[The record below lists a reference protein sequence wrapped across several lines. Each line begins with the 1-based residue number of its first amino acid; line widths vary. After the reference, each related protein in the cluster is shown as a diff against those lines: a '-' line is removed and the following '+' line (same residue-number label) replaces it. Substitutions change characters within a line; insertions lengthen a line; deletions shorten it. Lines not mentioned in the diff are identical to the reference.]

1 MTTISPPL
9 TTNTLDAEQ
18 RSRLLRSTR
27 KLGAMLGATPLVLE
41 VSPSPASPRT
51 KSFRREGRVFP
62 STRSSIESYVIVSS
76 TTPMAPYQPILL
88 DLSTPSKQQPKPT
101 PKQKGARPLAQ
112 PLILRLRSVPAKKAR
127 HSPITASFD
136 FNASSSPTQNDRR
149 RKMAKLTRTLGENI
163 PPELVFAPK
172 RSLETRRPTTQKGL
186 SAPIHADESIVLS
199 PVPESKKRAGGRPRS
214 LTLGS
219 TPTPTPQY
227 AMRGTTSLDSP
238 RQQATFGQTEA
249 EWGRREN
256 GVRRKEREWSG
267 EWNVQDMGDV
277 VKALRELR

>member
-1 MTTISPPL
+1 MTTYSPPL

-41 VSPSPASPRT
+41 VTPSPVSPRT
-51 KSFRREGRVFP
+51 KTFRREGRVFP
-62 STRSSIESYVIVSS
+62 SSRSSTESYIIVSS
-76 TTPMAPYQPILL
+76 TIPMAPYQPILP
-88 DLSTPSKQQPKPT
+88 TPSKQPKVT

-127 HSPITASFD
+127 YSPITTSFD
-136 FNASSSPTQNDRR
+136 FTASSSPTQNDRR
-149 RKMAKLTRTLGENI
+149 RKMAKLTRTLGENV

-172 RSLETRRPTTQKGL
+172 RSLSARRPTMRKGV
-186 SAPIHADESIVLS
+186 SAPIHADEPFVLS
-199 PVPESKKRAGGRPRS
+199 PVPESKKRGGGRPRS

-219 TPTPTPQY
+219 IPTPTPQY

-238 RQQATFGQTEA
+238 RLQATSDQMEA
-249 EWGRREN
+249 DWGRREN

-267 EWNVQDMGDV
+267 EWNMQDMGDV

>member
-1 MTTISPPL
+1 MTTSSPPL

-41 VSPSPASPRT
+41 VTPSPISPRT

-62 STRSSIESYVIVSS
+62 SSRSSIDSYVIVSS

-88 DLSTPSKQQPKPT
+88 DLPTPSKQPKPT

-127 HSPITASFD
+127 YSPITASFD
-136 FNASSSPTQNDRR
+136 FTASSSDPTQNDRR
-149 RKMAKLTRTLGENI
+149 KKMAKLTRTLGENI

-172 RSLETRRPTTQKGL
+172 RSLSTRRPTGV
-186 SAPIHADESIVLS
+186 SAPIHAAAPIVLS

-219 TPTPTPQY
+219 IPTPTSMPQY

-238 RQQATFGQTEA
+238 RQQATFGQMEA

-277 VKALRELR
+277 VKALRQLR